1 MATTTTNGPRPTHLT
16 PQVVCVSL
24 YYAENPWSPW
34 PLEFHTTAKQY
45 NVRAVLL
52 PKGSYPV
59 KKLEVDLLEI
69 SPWVGPTPRD
79 KATRVYLLDTLQV
92 MLSEA
97 TGLKILPFRWSRLS
111 FV

>member
-1 MATTTTNGPRPTHLT
+1 MVTIATNGPSPTRLT

-24 YYAENPWSPW
+24 YHAENPWSPW

-52 PKGSYPV
+52 PKGRNTAR
-59 KKLEVDLLEI
+59 KLEVDLLEI
-69 SPWVGPTPRD
+69 SPWIGPAPRD
-79 KATRVYLLDTLQV
+79 KAVRVYLLDTLQV
-92 MLSEA
+92 MLAKE
-97 TGLKILPFRWSRLS
+97 TGLEILPFRWNRLS